1 MFRQS
6 SEPEINKQNLENT
19 RGKIQK
25 GLEGLAE
32 KINAEINKNR
42 AGNEYSISRVP
53 KYETS
58 SLLGFQASDK
68 GFIFI
73 AEVTPKTNRKDLNY
87 KVFYRRIQYK
97 REVVDNKVF
106 NSFQVFDGFGAIASK
121 YSFSSYAATEENS
134 ATSFSQDSIEKTMSF
149 IAFLVGKIAFGENG
163 VGNEELEKR
172 QNTLGG
178 MIRGVKEK
186 LFYENNKI
194 LSTFVF
200 DEKE

>member
-6 SEPEINKQNLENT
+6 SKPEIDKQNLENT

-42 AGNEYSISRVP
+42 AGNELQFSRVP

-58 SLLGFQASDK
+58 NLLGFQASDK

-97 REVVDNKVF
+97 RDVINNKVF
-106 NSFQVFDGFGAIASK
+106 NSFQVFDGFGAVASK
-121 YSFSSYAATEENS
+121 YSFSSYEATEENS
-134 ATSFSQDSIEKTMSF
+134 STSFSQDSIEKTMSF
-149 IAFLVGKIAFGENG
+149 IAFLVGKIVFGENG
-163 VGNEELEKR
+163 IGNEELEKR

-178 MIRGVKEK
+178 MLRGVKEK

-194 LSTFVF
+194 ISTFVF
-200 DEKE
+200 DKKE